1 MINHYT
7 NLVCWK
13 SISSLQLTQQC
24 EIWCD
29 SISFALLLRIFGHR
43 VELAPGTR
51 LIPFIRN
58 QIKNPE
64 CLMLFS
70 GEPDIETECTVRIL
84 PFFTDRVTVPK
95 SILSLESTKFK
106 TIFIGISSPK
116 QNELALELAK
126 VFEGSDIYC
135 VGAALD
141 KAFDQ
146 NFCAIS
152 KHTRKKGFE
161 WLIFLIFDPKRT
173 TFKILQTLRSI
184 LEILIS
190 RKTNIA
196 WREFAKQV
204 KKE

>member
-1 MINHYT
+1 MINHYV

-13 SISSLQLTQQC
+13 SISCLQLTQKC

-29 SISFALLLRIFGHR
+29 SISFAILLRIFGHQ
-43 VELAPGTR
+43 VELAPGTK

-58 QIKNPE
+58 QIQNPE

-70 GEPDIETECTVRIL
+70 SEPNIETECTVRTL
-84 PFFTDRVTVPK
+84 PFFNDIITVPQ
-95 SILSLESTKFK
+95 SILSLENTKFK

-126 VFEGSDIYC
+126 IFTGSDIYC

-141 KAFDQ
+141 KALDQ
-146 NFCAIS
+146 DFSAIS
-152 KHTRKKGFE
+152 KHTSKSGFE
-161 WLIFLIFDPKRT
+161 WLLFFIFDPKRT
-173 TFKILQTLRSI
+173 TIKILQTLRSI

-190 RKTNIA
+190 RKAYSA
-196 WREFAKQV
+196 WREFARQV
-204 KKE
+204 KKR